1 MLELQLTVLHH
12 WDIGEMRKEA
22 GRVGDGPEAHIGYT
36 KEPELLEEG
45 ICKV

>member
-12 WDIGEMRKEA
+12 WDTGEMRKEA
-22 GRVGDGPEAHIGYT
+22 GRVGNGPEAHI
-36 KEPELLEEG
+36 EPELLEEG